1 MFYGSDSYEGA
12 IREMKRPD
20 EKQYLLAAWRLPAR
34 RITRL
39 NFLFGSNISAN
50 RLIENRD
57 RALADGYDQYGFSDD
72 LNRERLKALMV
83 AWSDLFLSGSDYYAI
98 TASIAHQCIY
108 EEFGAARDFVAYGSA
123 LDGSYVNYAIHP
135 DLASELELYRIYACK
150 LADLS
155 AQVRFVRYAERQ
167 PNGIFAW
174 QKMNKD
180 ELPHNNPNM
189 PTEIEHPVR

>member
-1 MFYGSDSYEGA
+1 M
-12 IREMKRPD
+12 
-20 EKQYLLAAWRLPAR
+20 
-34 RITRL
+34 
-39 NFLFGSNISAN
+39 
-50 RLIENRD
+50 
-57 RALADGYDQYGFSDD
+57 
-72 LNRERLKALMV
+72 
-83 AWSDLFLSGSDYYAI
+83 
-98 TASIAHQCIY
+98 
-108 EEFGAARDFVAYGSA
+108 
-123 LDGSYVNYAIHP
+123 NYAIHP

-150 LADLS
+150 LADPS